1 MVGISHSKWKEL
13 LDDPLHPL
21 QNRPI
26 QSAYP
31 PGSVFKLVVGALGL
45 DSGLMTHR
53 STVFCPGK
61 YTLGNRDFRCWRWG
75 GHGITDFRKSLVESC
90 DVYYYQVGERL
101 GVSAIG
107 DYAMRCVFGEKTGV
121 ELPALCSVG
130 ER

>member
-1 MVGISHSKWKEL
+1 MM
-13 LDDPLHPL
+13 
-21 QNRPI
+21 
-26 QSAYP
+26 
-31 PGSVFKLVVGALGL
+31 GALGL

-107 DYAMRCVFGEKTGV
+107 DYAMRCGFGEKTGV
-121 ELPALCSVG
+121 ELPHERSGNIPTPEERVAVADDVLDRSAAQDLAVDPVVG
-130 ER
+130 DGHHLPK